1 MASSM
6 RKRVDI
12 YLDESGD
19 LGSSLG
25 SSRYIVVAALATQ
38 ESHELKRI
46 VRSARGRLRAR
57 DRRTVELKF
66 NKSPDRLRRLLLAD
80 VAGTSATVAWCGLEK
95 SGLSHVSKSDRERLL
110 HSMSGS
116 VVSEVA
122 RRVRMRSMVV
132 IVDKRWTKEK
142 QRADFDRCIEMDALV
157 HHSGHFPPSVKVSHF
172 DSMACEGL
180 QVVDFVVG
188 AVFKSIERADGSYL
202 QIISRNIVH
211 GELL

>member
-1 MASSM
+1 MM
-6 RKRVDI
+6 YRHVEV

-38 ESHELKRI
+38 EPHEFKRI

-57 DRRTVELKF
+57 DRRMAELKF

-80 VAGTSATVAWCGLEK
+80 VARTSAMIVWCGLEK
-95 SGLSHVSKSDRERLL
+95 QGLSHISKPERERLL

-122 RRVRMRSMVV
+122 RRMRTRSIAV
-132 IVDKRWTKEK
+132 IVDKRWSKET
-142 QRADFDRCIEMDALV
+142 QRADFNRCIERNALV
-157 HHSGHFPPSVKVSHF
+157 HHSGHFPPAVKVSHF
-172 DSMACEGL
+172 DSMACDGL

-188 AVFKSIERADGSYL
+188 AVFRSLERADGSYL
-202 QIISRNIVH
+202 GIISRNVVH
-211 GELL
+211 GELW